1 MFCARAQGSDYCAY
15 FRDVGTVGGAA
26 DVLHIAGQSVT
37 QMESIF
43 HGSDHLNYACASP
56 EISLNSTSC
65 TVTKPFHIMTM
76 FPVVIVSL
84 GLRIGVN

>member
-1 MFCARAQGSDYCAY
+1 MFCVRAKGSGYCVG
-15 FRDVGTVGGAA
+15 FEHVGTVGGTA
-26 DVLHIAGQSVT
+26 DVLHIEGQSVT
-37 QMESIF
+37 QVESIF